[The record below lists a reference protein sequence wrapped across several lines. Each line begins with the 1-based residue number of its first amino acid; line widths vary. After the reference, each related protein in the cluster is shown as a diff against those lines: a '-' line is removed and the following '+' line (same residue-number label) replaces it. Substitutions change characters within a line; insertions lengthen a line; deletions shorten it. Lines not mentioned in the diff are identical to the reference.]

1 MSNASVIDKAFKGF
15 EKQILDTTE
24 RELQKY
30 CWKILDAA
38 IKARENLPDA
48 HDFTGNLLN
57 SIVVCL
63 YKRRN
68 PVIAYFSSSLVPE
81 AIRPKM
87 RPLQNK
93 SEKRIGF
100 NPDYSGNRS
109 LYKPTVPTNG
119 GWGKDDAEAFF
130 ESYVPDGNNMF
141 DIVVAYTVEYADWVN
156 QQRGTTGILET
167 RRFARRAGMTFME
180 LKAA

>member
-1 MSNASVIDKAFKGF
+1 MSNQTVIDNAFKDF
-15 EKQILDTTE
+15 EKNILDTTE
-24 RELQKY
+24 QELKRY
-30 CWKILDAA
+30 CWQILDAA
-38 IKARENLPDA
+38 IKAREHFPGA

-87 RPLQNK
+87 RILRS
-93 SEKRIGF
+93 SEKRYGF
-100 NPDYSGNRS
+100 NPDYSGDYS
-109 LYKPTVPTNG
+109 IYKPTVPTNG
-119 GWGKDDAEAFF
+119 GWGRDDAENFF
-130 ESYVPDGNNMF
+130 ETFVPDGNNLF

-167 RRFARRAGMTFME
+167 EKYARRAGMKLLQ
-180 LKAA
+180 LKTA